1 MKNSILVLIILGIQK
16 TAFTQTQTQEEP
28 TSFTYAEFR
37 GGYGVTIFGSGLK
50 EKYDAGNFGTSGGG
64 LASLAAYHK
73 FKKINH
79 FNFGLKY
86 KSLGAGPSTGDN
98 GNEMFFNYWGAALTT
113 KFFPF
118 DKMGKKGLYLQG
130 DYFFITQFTQKYRNT
145 AKLTFDHQFAIGSGF
160 AVGVGYDM
168 PLKNR
173 KTMLTIGVEYETDR
187 RQGEVAGI
195 GDKVF
200 KSSNLGI
207 MTGIKF

>member
-1 MKNSILVLIILGIQK
+1 MKRKFIILLFLCAQISVFAQ
-16 TAFTQTQTQEEP
+16 AQEEP
-28 TSFTYAEFR
+28 ISFTYAEFR
-37 GGYGVTIFGSGLK
+37 GGYGVSIFGSGLK
-50 EKYDAGNFGTSGGG
+50 EKYDTGNFGTSGGG

-73 FKKINH
+73 FKKINA

-86 KSLGAGPSTGDN
+86 KSLGAAPAKGDN
-98 GNEMFFNYWGAALTT
+98 GNEMFFNYWGAAFTV
-113 KFFPF
+113 KYFPF
-118 DKMGKKGLYLQG
+118 DKMAKKGLYLQG

-160 AVGVGYDM
+160 AFGLGYDI

-173 KTMLTIGVEYETDR
+173 KTMLTIGIEYETDS
-187 RQGEVAGI
+187 RQGEVTGV
-195 GDKVF
+195 GDKIF